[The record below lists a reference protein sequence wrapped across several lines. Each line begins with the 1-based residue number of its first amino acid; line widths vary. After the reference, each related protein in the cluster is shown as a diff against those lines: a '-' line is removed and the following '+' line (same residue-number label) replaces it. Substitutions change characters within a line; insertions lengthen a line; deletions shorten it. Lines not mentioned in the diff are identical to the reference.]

1 MLENSRDAAD
11 FMFRDTDLNNNGVI
25 DDDETSQCLVPFF
38 DHFLTK
44 KLQEL
49 GTKIATARHKDWAL
63 HKSLK
68 TTVFIS
74 KKVESFIEGLEKIA
88 LDLEVTPYDDQ
99 IDQASPRKERDLL

>member
-1 MLENSRDAAD
+1 
-11 FMFRDTDLNNNGVI
+11 MFKHTDLNVDGVI
-25 DDDETSQCLVPFF
+25 EDDETSQCLLPFF

-49 GTKIATARHKDWAL
+49 ATKIATARHKDWAL

-74 KKVESFIEGLEKIA
+74 KKVESFIDELEKIA
-88 LDLEVTPYDDQ
+88 LDLIWTPYDDQ
-99 IDQASPRKERDLL
+99 INQASPRKERDLL